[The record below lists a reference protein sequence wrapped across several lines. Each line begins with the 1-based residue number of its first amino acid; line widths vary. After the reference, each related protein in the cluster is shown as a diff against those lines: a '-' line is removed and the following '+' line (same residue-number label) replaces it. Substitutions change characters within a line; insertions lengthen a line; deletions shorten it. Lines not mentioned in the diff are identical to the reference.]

1 MPLYI
6 CIVQYTI
13 KPVLSVKVVK
23 GISVLCD
30 LWPICLYIYICIVQ
44 YTIKPVLI
52 VEVGKGISVL
62 CDLAFLG
69 GEGGDKN
76 KGWCEDGWTSYLCST
91 IGLIV
96 V

>member
-1 MPLYI
+1 MYNMS
-6 CIVQYTI
+6 CVYRI

-30 LWPICLYIYICIVQ
+30 LWPIYIYMSCM
-44 YTIKPVLI
+44 YTIKPVLT

-69 GEGGDKN
+69 GEGG
-76 KGWCEDGWTSYLCST
+76 G
-91 IGLIV
+91 
-96 V
+96 